1 VVFLKLFTLFLAYG
15 LGSIPFGLLIC
26 MGFAGKDPR
35 TEGSENIGATNVA
48 RIAGTGLGAATL
60 ALDAGKGFLAV
71 CLARVAFDDPVWLG
85 VAALLAVVGHCY
97 SVLLDFN
104 GGKGVATAAGAFL
117 ALAPLVLLVD
127 LVVWGAVLW
136 WGRKSS
142 LASLA
147 AAGALPLLCAAWA
160 PEYLHTALLVLV
172 LLVYRHKNN
181 ITRLYAGEESE
192 IQEPQGD

>member
-1 VVFLKLFTLFLAYG
+1 VFLKLFTLFLAYG
-15 LGSIPFGLLIC
+15 LGSIPFGLVVC
-26 MGFAGKDPR
+26 MGFAGRDPR
-35 TEGSENIGATNVA
+35 LEGSENIGATNVA

-71 CLARVAFDDPVWLG
+71 CLARVVFDDPVWLG

-97 SVLLDFN
+97 SVLLDFS

-127 LVVWGAVLW
+127 LVVWGSVLW

-160 PEYLHTALLVLV
+160 PEYLQTSLLVLV
-172 LLVYRHKNN
+172 LLIYRHKENLR
-181 ITRLYAGEESE
+181 RLMSGEEPE
-192 IQEPQGD
+192 VQGPQGE

>member
-1 VVFLKLFTLFLAYG
+1 VFLKLFTLFLAYG

-35 TEGSENIGATNVA
+35 LEGSKNIGATNVA

-71 CLARVAFDDPVWLG
+71 CLARIVFDDPVWLG

-97 SVLLDFN
+97 SVLLDFT

-136 WGRKSS
+136 WVRKSS

-147 AAGALPLLCAAWA
+147 ATGALPLLCAAWA
-160 PEYLHTALLVLV
+160 PEYLHTSLLILV
-172 LLVYRHKNN
+172 LLVYQHRSN
-181 ITRLYAGEESE
+181 IERIMAGEEPG
-192 IQEPQGD
+192 IPGRQGD